1 MKRAM
6 PTKHGIR
13 ASERG
18 VTYWVGLL
26 TGAAALLAGLFAL
39 EVHPISGT
47 LIVLA
52 AMALLLSAAAEFCR
66 VGETHGPTLGT
77 KRT

>member
-1 MKRAM
+1 M

-39 EVHPISGT
+39 EVHPISGA
-47 LIVLA
+47 LITLA
-52 AMALLLSAAAEFCR
+52 AMALLLSAAAECCQAP
-66 VGETHGPTLGT
+66 ETHEPTLGA
-77 KRT
+77 KQ